1 MRQQGCWRRGVSACL
16 LAAALIAAPGCLSFV
31 HPIDPAIPELA
42 DPCRM
47 LPKCARDHVYILFVH
62 GMDPADCANLS
73 GVRDYVQ
80 ALMDHREGRIG
91 PTVVTAQQNLRTAG
105 TTTSAAGRFRIG

>member
-1 MRQQGCWRRGVSACL
+1 MTTRQQSVNQLEG
-16 LAAALIAAPGCLSFV
+16 
-31 HPIDPAIPELA
+31 AI
-42 DPCRM
+42 
-47 LPKCARDHVYILFVH
+47 
-62 GMDPADCANLS
+62 
-73 GVRDYVQ
+73 RDYVQ

>member
-1 MRQQGCWRRGVSACL
+1 MVSAKE
-16 LAAALIAAPGCLSFV
+16 PRHEHHQQSVDQVEG
-31 HPIDPAIPELA
+31 AI
-42 DPCRM
+42 
-47 LPKCARDHVYILFVH
+47 
-62 GMDPADCANLS
+62 
-73 GVRDYVQ
+73 RDYVQ